1 MRMKKVLLLMAV
13 LLLVCVSWAGNV
25 KVMKTKYAGADYD
38 LMSGPFMTVNV
49 KLLASHVA
57 KEECACFVLVNNE
70 QWDGDN
76 MTISKLSKL
85 AKTMCIGEAELE
97 AVAATKILEIP
108 MSISLDQRRLTGKDT
123 IFYMKTVV
131 VDFTKK
137 EIIAQSDM
145 IPFNID
151 VQRTSEKMLGSVGE
165 VAFGLFGG
173 LMSSGGGSN
182 IPEGYKKCQDCDG
195 KGQVWLK
202 DSDGLNDRKVDCS
215 NCRGKGYV
223 EKDIWDYGE
232 EKLHQ
237 SISEDYDKVKNNGK
251 SNKNAKTT
259 KKSKEEVDDGFG
271 GLFDGLF
278 GF

>member
-1 MRMKKVLLLMAV
+1 MMFMLASSM
-13 LLLVCVSWAGNV
+13 CWAGNV
-25 KVMKTKYAGADYD
+25 KVMKTKYTGADYD

-70 QWDGDN
+70 QWDGEN
-76 MTISKLSKL
+76 MTIAKLSKL

-123 IFYMKTVV
+123 IFYMKTIV

-137 EIIAQSDM
+137 DIIAQSDL

-182 IPEGYKKCQDCDG
+182 IPEGYKKCQECDG

-223 EKDIWDYGE
+223 EKDIWDMGE
-232 EKLHQ
+232 DRLHNA
-237 SISEDYDKVKNNGK
+237 IKEDAQELNGG
-251 SNKNAKTT
+251 NKT
-259 KKSKEEVDDGFG
+259 KKQPQKQEEDNDGFG
-271 GLFDGLF
+271 GLLDGLF

>member
-1 MRMKKVLLLMAV
+1 MKKI
-13 LLLVCVSWAGNV
+13 VSMMMFMLASSTCWAGNV
-25 KVMKTKYAGADYD
+25 KVMRTKYAGADYD

-70 QWDGDN
+70 QWDGEN
-76 MTISKLSKL
+76 MTIAKLSKL

-108 MSISLDQRRLTGKDT
+108 MSISLDQKRLTGKDT
-123 IFYMKTVV
+123 IFYMKTIV

-173 LMSSGGGSN
+173 LMSSDSKSDKN
-182 IPEGYKKCQDCDG
+182 YKTCPECQGRGYIQNLDDLCSKCQG
-195 KGQVWLK
+195 KGKVFK
-202 DSDGLNDRKVDCS
+202 DLWDHSMDEYRESQKEKAQKQKGSGNKQKEQQTDDDEGLGD
-215 NCRGKGYV
+215 
-223 EKDIWDYGE
+223 
-232 EKLHQ
+232 L
-237 SISEDYDKVKNNGK
+237 
-251 SNKNAKTT
+251 
-259 KKSKEEVDDGFG
+259 
-271 GLFDGLF
+271 LDGLF